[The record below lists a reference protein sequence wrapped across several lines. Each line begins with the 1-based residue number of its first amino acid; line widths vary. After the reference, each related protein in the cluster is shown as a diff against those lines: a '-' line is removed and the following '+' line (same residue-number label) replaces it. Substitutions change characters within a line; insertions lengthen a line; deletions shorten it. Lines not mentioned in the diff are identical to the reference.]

1 MAESEFD
8 HSRTHGTTMAQLID
22 PKDPRYQI
30 GVPSMMETHDEFI
43 ALVNRI
49 GEAGEEEFV
58 DLFNQLLQHT
68 AEHFASENKLME
80 TYRFPPIHIHME
92 EHERVLAELRQLSEE
107 VASGATSIAAARAE
121 VAEQVPTW
129 FNQHIM
135 TMDGALASHIK
146 ALQDATEAL
155 NGQDNP

>member
-1 MAESEFD
+1 MAESEFLFFQIYLF
-8 HSRTHGTTMAQLID
+8 SMSLLINPD
-22 PKDPRYQI
+22 DPRYRL
-30 GVPSMMETHDEFI
+30 GVPSMEKTHDEFI

-49 GEAGEEEFV
+49 GEADEEEFV

-68 AEHFASENKLME
+68 EEHFASENKLME

-107 VASGATSIAAARAE
+107 VASGAISIAAARSE
-121 VAEQVPTW
+121 VGEQAPTW

-146 ALQDATEAL
+146 ALQAATDAL
-155 NGQDNP
+155 DGQDNP